1 MAQTNNHN
9 PDGGRMTIRHT
20 GDEIRRLETAIMAEV
35 ERCGFPRSAQF
46 AIRLSLEEA
55 VTNAFAHGHRDL
67 GPDEPVS
74 VEYVVG
80 PESVWIAV
88 EDSGPGFSPGV
99 VPDPT
104 LDENLSK
111 PTGRGLMLIR
121 AYMTEVTHNDRGNRL
136 MMRFERP
143 AEG

>member
-1 MAQTNNHN
+1 MAKSTNHN
-9 PDGGRMTIRHT
+9 QSRGRMAIRHT
-20 GDEIRRLETAIMAEV
+20 SDEIRRLESVIMAEV

-55 VTNAFAHGHRDL
+55 VTNAFSHGHRDL
-67 GPDEPVS
+67 GPDEAVS
-74 VEYVVG
+74 VEYEVG
-80 PESVWIAV
+80 PDSVWIAV
-88 EDSGPGFSPGV
+88 EDRGPGFSPGV

-121 AYMTEVTHNDRGNRL
+121 AYMTEVTHNERGNRL

-143 AEG
+143 SER